1 MEGPVPVTIE
11 VKDINDNRPVFLQ
24 QHYEGSVRQ
33 NSRPGKPFIYVNAT
47 DLDDPAT
54 LNGQLIYQIIMQLPK
69 VNNVMYFQINN
80 QTGGISLTPQGSQEL
95 DPLKNPSYKL
105 LVSVEDMGGL
115 SEHSFT
121 DSVHVDITVKENIWK
136 PPEPVEI
143 EENSTEPYPIKI
155 TQVQWNDPGALYSLV
170 DKENSPRFPFSI
182 DQKGDIY
189 VTQPLDREEKDAY
202 VFMRLQGMS
211 RENHSQSH

>member
-1 MEGPVPVTIE
+1 M
-11 VKDINDNRPVFLQ
+11 
-24 QHYEGSVRQ
+24 
-33 NSRPGKPFIYVNAT
+33 
-47 DLDDPAT
+47 
-54 LNGQLIYQIIMQLPK
+54 
-69 VNNVMYFQINN
+69 
-80 QTGGISLTPQGSQEL
+80 

-155 TQVQWNDPGALYSLV
+155 TQVV
-170 DKENSPRFPFSI
+170 PR
-182 DQKGDIY
+182 
-189 VTQPLDREEKDAY
+189 EC
-202 VFMRLQGMS
+202 
-211 RENHSQSH
+211 